1 MIAERTKDGLINS
14 NVNEMIETMDEEL
27 TKIIEDFM
35 RAVDIEALYLAKK
48 TGKHSLC
55 HSGNSSSSIVSYR
68 GRAFAWAAPIC
79 RGWLRLG
86 PRLYGRHSPI
96 YPQ

>member
-14 NVNEMIETMDEEL
+14 KVNEMIETMDEEL

-55 HSGNSSSSIVSYR
+55 HSGNSPSSIVSYR
-68 GRAFAWAAPIC
+68 GRAFAWTAPIC

-86 PRLYGRHSPI
+86 PRLYGRHPPI
-96 YPQ
+96 HP